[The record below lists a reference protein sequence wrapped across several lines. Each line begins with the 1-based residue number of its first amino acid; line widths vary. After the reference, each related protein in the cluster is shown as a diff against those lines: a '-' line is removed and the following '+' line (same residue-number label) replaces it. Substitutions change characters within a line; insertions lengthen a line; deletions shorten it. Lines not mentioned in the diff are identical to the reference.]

1 MYGKRQRMKMTTALR
16 SSVGKKAVMAVSGIA
31 LMLFLVV
38 HLGGNLTLFACDGG
52 KLFNSYAHHLESV
65 GPLLVVAEAGLLAIF
80 LFHVISAFSVYVEKL
95 RARPDGYAVVDS
107 KGGPSRKT
115 LASRSMIFTGILV
128 LLFLPLHVWMFKFNQ
143 GRDFTALDLH
153 GQQVKDLYLVVLY
166 AFKDPAKAWAYAAV
180 MFLLG
185 FHLRHGFWSSL
196 QSLGAMSPKLSPAV
210 YSIGLVFAVLMAGGF
225 LVLPLY
231 LLYFGPDPATLR
243 IVAEA
248 AGQAGGAP

>member
-1 MYGKRQRMKMTTALR
+1 MKTTTALR
-16 SSVGKKAVMAVSGIA
+16 SSVGKKAVMAVTGIA

-52 KLFNSYAHHLESV
+52 RLFNAYAHHLESL

-80 LFHVISAFSVYVEKL
+80 LFHVVSAFTVYVEKV
-95 RARPDGYAVVDS
+95 RARPDGYAVVDT

-115 LASRSMIFTGILV
+115 LASRSMIVTGV
-128 LLFLPLHVWMFKFNQ
+128 LLLLFIPLHVWMFKFNQ
-143 GRDFTALDLH
+143 GRGFTVMDVH
-153 GQQVKDLYLVVLY
+153 GKDVKDLYLVVLY
-166 AFKDPAKAWAYAAV
+166 AFKEPAKAWSYAVV

-196 QSLGAMSPKLSPAV
+196 QSLGAMSPRLSPAI
-210 YSIGLVFAVLMAGGF
+210 YSLGLVFALLMAGGF

-231 LLYFGPDPATLR
+231 LLYFGPDPAALR
-243 IVAEA
+243 TVADA
-248 AGQAGGAP
+248 AAQAGGAL